1 MKNKFRALYPG
12 IHYVLLGLLLALVG
26 GLPGILFS
34 KDLSKILHN
43 EYVGWYLVYWFIIT
57 AIYVLIVIYF
67 RRKRIE
73 KPVKKMCDAA
83 KKVANGDF
91 SVYLNPPKDS
101 YKYIQDMYN
110 DFNHMVEELGST
122 KTLKNDFLGNVSHEF
137 KAPLAVI
144 KSYSNALKTGSLTQE
159 EQQKSLDIISESA
172 DNLSTL
178 VTDILRLNNL
188 SNQSILAEIKKVNV
202 SRQIADAALLLE
214 PYWDE
219 KGIEVEADLD
229 DSCEVF
235 SDEEML
241 SIVWNNLINNAIKYG
256 KENGKIWILSK
267 PVDDGIIISIS
278 DNGIG
283 MKEEVVNHIFDQ
295 FYQGDISHRQ
305 KGNGLGLSMV
315 RKIIDKV
322 HGTISVTSTYK
333 KGSTFSI
340 WLPKN
345 IGDYNR

>member
-1 MKNKFRALYPG
+1 MRTKLRLLYPG
-12 IHYVLLGLLLALVG
+12 VHYVFLGLLLALVG

-43 EYVGWYLVYWFIIT
+43 QYVGWYLVYWFIIT
-57 AIYVLIVIYF
+57 AIYVLTVIYF

-73 KPVKKMCDAA
+73 KPVKKMCSAA

-144 KSYSNALKTGSLTQE
+144 KSYANALKSDSLSYDE
-159 EQQKSLDIISESA
+159 KQKALDIISDSA
-172 DNLSTL
+172 DNLSNL

-188 SNQSILAEIKKVNV
+188 SNQSILGKIKEVNV
-202 SRQIADAALLLE
+202 GRQITDAALLLE
-214 PYWDE
+214 PYWDD
-219 KGIEVEADLD
+219 KGIVVEANLD
-229 DSCEVF
+229 DDCTII

-256 KENGKIWILSK
+256 KNNGNIWLSCSNSDDG
-267 PVDDGIIISIS
+267 VIVSIRDDGI
-278 DNGIG
+278 G
-283 MKEEVVNHIFDQ
+283 MRDDVVNHIFDQ

-315 RKIIDKV
+315 SKVIDKV
-322 HGTISVTSTYK
+322 HGTISVTSMHQ
-333 KGSTFSI
+333 KGSTFSV